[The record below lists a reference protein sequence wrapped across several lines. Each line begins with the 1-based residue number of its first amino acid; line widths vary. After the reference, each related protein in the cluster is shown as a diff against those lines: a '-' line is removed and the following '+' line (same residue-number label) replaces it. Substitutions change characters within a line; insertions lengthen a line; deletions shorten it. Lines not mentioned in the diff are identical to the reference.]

1 MKHRDQEGRMNG
13 NSISHSASHPASHP
27 ASQDAES
34 TGQGTAAAIV
44 LPARFLLGLKIGFWF
59 CIVIAVAVVIR
70 RVVALS
76 TPPSPNTPPQLAGL
90 DAYFAAHATL
100 TYVHILCALA
110 FVLLLPMLFWH
121 RTRNSV
127 ALERTIFPLGVI
139 VGITAYAMS
148 VHAVGGWLERA
159 AVLFFNTLFLFA
171 LYRAFMD
178 ARAGNRPQ
186 QQRWM
191 LRAIAI
197 LLGIAT
203 TRPVMGVFFATSPL
217 THLTP
222 AQFFG
227 IAFWIGFSLNT
238 LVMELWLRARG
249 RAAFA

>member
-1 MKHRDQEGRMNG
+1 MDG
-13 NSISHSASHPASHP
+13 NPVSHPINSHP
-27 ASQDAES
+27 IKQA
-34 TGQGTAAAIV
+34 GQRTAAGF
-44 LPARFLLGLKIGFWF
+44 LPAQFPLGLKIGFWA
-59 CIVIAVAVVIR
+59 CIVIAVATVLR

-76 TPPSPNTPPQLAGL
+76 TPPSPNAPRQLAGL
-90 DAYFAAHATL
+90 DAYFAAHATF
-100 TYVHILCALA
+100 TYIHILCALV
-110 FVLLLPMLFWH
+110 FVMLLPLLFWR
-121 RTRNSV
+121 RTRSSLM
-127 ALERTIFPLGVI
+127 LERVIFPLGLV

-148 VHAVGGWLERA
+148 THAVGGWLERA

-171 LYRAFMD
+171 LYRAWSF
-178 ARAGNRPQ
+178 ARSRNRPQ
-186 QQRWM
+186 TQRWM

-238 LVMELWLRARG
+238 IVMEFWLRTKGKTAL
-249 RAAFA
+249 A

>member
-1 MKHRDQEGRMNG
+1 VNG
-13 NSISHSASHPASHP
+13 NRVSHSIKPA
-27 ASQDAES
+27 
-34 TGQGTAAAIV
+34 GQGTSAGIV
-44 LPARFLLGLKIGFWF
+44 LPNRFPLGLKIGFWF
-59 CIVIAVAVVIR
+59 CTVIAVAVVLR
-70 RVVALS
+70 RVVALA
-76 TPPSPNTPPQLAGL
+76 TPPSSNAPPQLASL
-90 DAYFAAHATL
+90 DAYFASQAAL

-110 FVLLLPMLFWH
+110 FVVLLPLLFWH
-121 RTRNSV
+121 RTRNSI
-127 ALERTIFPLGVI
+127 ALRRAIFPLGVI
-139 VGITAYAMS
+139 VGLTAYAMS

-171 LYRAFMD
+171 LYRAWSF
-178 ARAGNRPQ
+178 ARSGDRAQ

-203 TRPVMGVFFATSPL
+203 TRPVMGVFFATSRL

-238 LVMELWLRARG
+238 VVMEIWLRNKG
-249 RAAFA
+249 NTAFA